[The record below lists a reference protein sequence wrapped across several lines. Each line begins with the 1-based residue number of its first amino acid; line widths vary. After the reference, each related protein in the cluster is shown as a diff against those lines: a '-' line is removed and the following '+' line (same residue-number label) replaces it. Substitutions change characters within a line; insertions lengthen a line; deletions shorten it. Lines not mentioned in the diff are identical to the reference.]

1 MAFLGKIAKFVLG
14 GGLLGVGIRALTKK
28 KPTAQVQPPAMLPT
42 ATRDDARGM
51 IDREDGLRRRKG
63 SAADMILNGSTGA
76 EAAIAPGRLVL
87 GN

>member
-28 KPTAQVQPPAMLPT
+28 KSAAQQPSMLPT
-42 ATRDDARGM
+42 ATRDDARSM
-51 IDREDGLRRRKG
+51 IDREDALRRRKG

-76 EAAIAPGRLVL
+76 EAALAPGRLVL